1 MNRYVV
7 QYGLD
12 YEHRVLVGI
21 EAASPEEAIQKAQ
34 QAFDEGVIWDDTGQM
49 PLLFDDYEEKD
60 GQSLTFEV
68 IAKVDAWPAPEASVL
83 QLRREAAAM
92 RACCLLVEAYRRGE
106 ESGGSIAWED
116 LDDAHAAALDALNA
130 LDGNHCRCR
139 TAPESIRVYVGVE
152 GGVVQGATANVEM
165 ELVVVDYD
173 IDGVRDAVP
182 VPQTGGGSSL
192 ASVVDHAVLVDP
204 ETVQALW
211 RQLEMG

>member
-21 EAASPEEAIQKAQ
+21 EAASTEEAIQKAQ

-60 GQSLTFEV
+60 DQSLTFEV

-92 RACCLLVEAYRRGE
+92 RACRLLVEAYRRGE

-116 LDDAHAAALDALNA
+116 LDDAHTAALAA
-130 LDGNHCRCR
+130 LDGNHCQS
-139 TAPESIRVYVGVE
+139 APDPIRVYVGVE
-152 GGVVQGATANVEM
+152 GGLVQGATANVKM

-173 IDGVRDAVP
+173 IDGDRDAVP
-182 VPQTGGGSSL
+182 VPQADGGTSL
-192 ASVVDHAVLVDP
+192 ACVVDHAVLVDP

-211 RQLEMG
+211 RQLELG

>member
-34 QAFDEGVIWDDTGQM
+34 QAFDEGAIWDDTGLM

-60 GQSLTFEV
+60 DQSLVFEV
-68 IAKVDAWPAPEASVL
+68 IANVEAWPAPDASVL
-83 QLRREAAAM
+83 KLRREAAAM
-92 RACCLLVEAYRRGE
+92 RACSHIVEAYRRGE
-106 ESGGSIAWED
+106 ESGGSVAWED
-116 LDDAHAAALDALNA
+116 LDEAHAAALSAQE
-130 LDGNHCRCR
+130 GNCCR
-139 TAPESIRVYVGVE
+139 TAPEPIRVYVGIE
-152 GGVVQGATANVEM
+152 GGVVQGASANVPM

-173 IDGVRDAVP
+173 INGARDAVP
-182 VPQTGGGSSL
+182 VPQAGGGTSL
-192 ASVVDHAVLVDP
+192 ACVVDHSVLVDP

-211 RQLEMG
+211 QQLELG

>member
-21 EAASPEEAIQKAQ
+21 EAASTEEAIQKAQ

-60 GQSLTFEV
+60 DQCLVFEV
-68 IAKVDAWPAPEASVL
+68 IAKMDAWPVPEASVL

-92 RACCLLVEAYRRGE
+92 RACHLLVEAYRRGE
-106 ESGGSIAWED
+106 ESGASIAWED
-116 LDDAHAAALDALNA
+116 LDDAHAAALDALN
-130 LDGNHCRCR
+130 GSRCR
-139 TAPESIRVYVGVE
+139 SAPEPIRIYVGVE

-173 IDGVRDAVP
+173 IDGVTDAVP
-182 VPQTGGGSSL
+182 VPQTGGGSSM
-192 ASVVDHAVLVDP
+192 ASVVGHAVLVDP

-211 RQLEMG
+211 RQLELG

>member
-34 QAFDEGVIWDDTGQM
+34 QAFDEGAIWDDTGQM

-60 GQSLTFEV
+60 DQCLVFEV
-68 IAKVDAWPAPEASVL
+68 IAKVDVWPAPEASVL
-83 QLRREAAAM
+83 KLRREAAAM
-92 RACCLLVEAYRRGE
+92 RACRLLVEAYRCGE

-116 LDDAHAAALDALNA
+116 LDDAHTAALDALN
-130 LDGNHCRCR
+130 GSRCR
-139 TAPESIRVYVGVE
+139 SAPDPIRVYVGVE

-173 IDGVRDAVP
+173 IDGVCDAVP

-192 ASVVDHAVLVDP
+192 ASVVGHSVLVDP

-211 RQLEMG
+211 RQLELG

>member
-21 EAASPEEAIQKAQ
+21 EAASPEDAIQKAQ
-34 QAFDEGVIWDDTGQM
+34 QAFDEGAIWDDTGQM

-60 GQSLTFEV
+60 GQSLVFEI

-92 RACCLLVEAYRRGE
+92 RACRLLVEAYRRGE

-116 LDDAHAAALDALNA
+116 LDDAHTAALDALN
-130 LDGNHCRCR
+130 GNHCRS
-139 TAPESIRVYVGVE
+139 APEPEPIRVYVGVE

-173 IDGVRDAVP
+173 IDGNRDAVP
-182 VPQTGGGSSL
+182 VPQTGGGTSM
-192 ASVVDHAVLVDP
+192 ASVVGHSVLVDP

-211 RQLEMG
+211 QQLELG

>member
-68 IAKVDAWPAPEASVL
+68 IAKVDVWPAPEASVL

-92 RACCLLVEAYRRGE
+92 RACRLQVEAYRRGE

-116 LDDAHAAALDALNA
+116 LDDAHAAALDALAA
-130 LDGNHCRCR
+130 LDENHCHCR
-139 TAPESIRVYVGVE
+139 SAPEPIRVYVGVE
-152 GGVVQGATANVEM
+152 GGLVQGATANVDM

-173 IDGVRDAVP
+173 IDGDRDAVP
-182 VPQTGGGSSL
+182 VPQTGGGTSM
-192 ASVVDHAVLVDP
+192 ASVVGHSVLVDP

-211 RQLEMG
+211 RQLELG

>member
-21 EAASPEEAIQKAQ
+21 EATSPEEALRKAQ
-34 QAFDEGVIWDDTGQM
+34 QAFDDGVIWDDTGHM

-60 GQSLTFEV
+60 GHSLTFEV
-68 IAKVDAWPAPEASVL
+68 IAKVDAWPAAEASVL
-83 QLRREAAAM
+83 KLRREAAAM
-92 RACCLLVEAYRRGE
+92 RACRLLVEAYRRGE

-116 LDDAHAAALDALNA
+116 LDEAHVAALAA
-130 LDGNHCRCR
+130 LDGNCCRS
-139 TAPESIRVYVGVE
+139 APEPIRVYVGVE
-152 GGVVQGATANVEM
+152 GGLVQGATANVEM

-182 VPQTGGGSSL
+182 VPQTGGGSSM
-192 ASVVDHAVLVDP
+192 ASVVCHAVLVDL
-204 ETVQALW
+204 ETGVL
-211 RQLEMG
+211 

>member
-21 EAASPEEAIQKAQ
+21 EAASTEEAIQKAQ

-60 GQSLTFEV
+60 DQSLTFEV

-92 RACCLLVEAYRRGE
+92 RACRLLVEAYRRGE

-116 LDDAHAAALDALNA
+116 LDDAHTAALAA
-130 LDGNHCRCR
+130 LDGNHCQS
-139 TAPESIRVYVGVE
+139 APDPIRVYVGVE
-152 GGVVQGATANVEM
+152 GGLVQGATANVKM

-173 IDGVRDAVP
+173 IDGDRDAVP
-182 VPQTGGGSSL
+182 IPQTGGGTSM
-192 ASVVDHAVLVDP
+192 ASVVGHAVLVDP

-211 RQLEMG
+211 QQLELG

>member
-92 RACCLLVEAYRRGE
+92 RACRLLVEAYRRGE

-116 LDDAHAAALDALNA
+116 LDDAHTAALDALN
-130 LDGNHCRCR
+130 GSRCQS
-139 TAPESIRVYVGVE
+139 APGPIRVYVGVE

-173 IDGVRDAVP
+173 IDGVCDAVP
-182 VPQTGGGSSL
+182 VPQTGGGSSM
-192 ASVVDHAVLVDP
+192 ASVVGHSVLMDP

-211 RQLEMG
+211 QQLELG

>member
-21 EAASPEEAIQKAQ
+21 EAASTEEAIQKAQ

-60 GQSLTFEV
+60 DQCLVFEV

-83 QLRREAAAM
+83 KLRREAAAM
-92 RACCLLVEAYRRGE
+92 RACRLLVEAYRRGE

-116 LDDAHAAALDALNA
+116 LDDAHTAALAA
-130 LDGNHCRCR
+130 LDGNHCQS
-139 TAPESIRVYVGVE
+139 APDPIRVYVGVE
-152 GGVVQGATANVEM
+152 GGLVQGATANVEM
-165 ELVVVDYD
+165 ELVVVYYD
-173 IDGVRDAVP
+173 IDGDRDAVP
-182 VPQTGGGSSL
+182 IPQTGGGTSM
-192 ASVVDHAVLVDP
+192 ASVVGHAVLVDP

-211 RQLEMG
+211 QQLELG

>member
-34 QAFDEGVIWDDTGQM
+34 QAFDEGVSWDDTGQM

-60 GQSLTFEV
+60 DQCLVFEV
-68 IAKVDAWPAPEASVL
+68 IAKVDVWPAPEASVL
-83 QLRREAAAM
+83 KLRREAAAM
-92 RACCLLVEAYRRGE
+92 RACRLLVEAYQRGE
-106 ESGGSIAWED
+106 ETGGSIAWED
-116 LDDAHAAALDALNA
+116 LDEAHAAALEALN
-130 LDGNHCRCR
+130 GSRCR
-139 TAPESIRVYVGVE
+139 TAPEPIRVYVGVE

-192 ASVVDHAVLVDP
+192 ASVVGHAVLVDP

-211 RQLEMG
+211 RQLELG

>member
-12 YEHRVLVGI
+12 YEHRVQVGI

-60 GQSLTFEV
+60 DQCLVFEV
-68 IAKVDAWPAPEASVL
+68 IAKVDVWPAPEASVL
-83 QLRREAAAM
+83 KLRREAAAM
-92 RACCLLVEAYRRGE
+92 RACRVLVEAYRCGE

-116 LDDAHAAALDALNA
+116 LDDAHAAALDALE
-130 LDGNHCRCR
+130 GNHCRS
-139 TAPESIRVYVGVE
+139 APAPIRVYVGVE
-152 GGVVQGATANVEM
+152 GGLVQGATANVDM

-173 IDGVRDAVP
+173 IDGDRDAVP
-182 VPQTGGGSSL
+182 VPQTGGGTSM
-192 ASVVDHAVLVDP
+192 ASVVGHSVLVDP

-211 RQLEMG
+211 RQLELG